1 MRNAVLGQMLRQTYR
16 EVVNEPVPDEFLR
29 LLRKL
34 DGGNES

>member
-34 DGGNES
+34 DDGNES